1 MTKPFSDNEKT
12 IIRDKIR
19 AQGNALFARHGLRKT
34 SLRDI
39 TKAVGIGLGTFYH
52 FYSSKEELFI
62 EIIEHDEKLAKESA
76 IEALRGSPKDI
87 RALFKAFVVAMF
99 SMLDK
104 NVLMKNLLMKPE
116 EFSLLIRTIPQ
127 ERMAEFLKHDDS
139 MLNEVLAVFKRQ
151 GISPPVSPKVFSGI
165 FRSMYL
171 MSLNKDQIGKDV
183 FDDVMMFFA
192 EAIEEKLTKGRP
204 HES

>member
-1 MTKPFSDNEKT
+1 
-12 IIRDKIR
+12 
-19 AQGNALFARHGLRKT
+19 
-34 SLRDI
+34 
-39 TKAVGIGLGTFYH
+39 
-52 FYSSKEELFI
+52 
-62 EIIEHDEKLAKESA
+62 
-76 IEALRGSPKDI
+76 
-87 RALFKAFVVAMF
+87 MF